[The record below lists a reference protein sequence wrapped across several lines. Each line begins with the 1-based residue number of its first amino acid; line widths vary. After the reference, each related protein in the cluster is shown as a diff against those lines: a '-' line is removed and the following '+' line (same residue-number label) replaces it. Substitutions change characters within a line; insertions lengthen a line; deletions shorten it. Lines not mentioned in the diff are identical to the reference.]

1 MRLALSIA
9 FRYLFAKKSHNVIN
23 IISAISAAG
32 MAVGTAALIIILS
45 VYNGFDKIVEDSFSD
60 VEPDILVRP
69 ATGKFFIPEEAPFE
83 KVMHDKRVLNISSV
97 LEDNVLC
104 SYDGRQAVAI
114 VKGVDEV
121 YEEESPFQ
129 DKVIEGEWE
138 LRRIE
143 LKKAAVGVGLAY
155 KLGLSP
161 HFRPHLEF
169 YYPDREGNIDMANPM
184 SSVESI
190 SMRPSSVFS
199 INQEVDQNLVIIPL
213 ESMRELLGFE
223 EEISAVEIRL
233 VPGTSKKETARI
245 VASLQ
250 KALGEDFAVLDR
262 YMQNPSIYR
271 MMRFEKL
278 AIFLILAFI
287 TIIIAFNVYSSLSM
301 LVIEKKGDI
310 ATLRSLGA
318 PDAMIHRIFV
328 FEGWLITLLGMALGL
343 VVGIIV
349 VLIQMKTGLIKMPGN
364 YVIQAYPAI
373 LKFSDILITAASVAI
388 IGYITALI
396 PASKTSRI

>member
-1 MRLALSIA
+1 MRLSLSIA

-32 MAVGTAALIIILS
+32 MAVGAAALIIILS
-45 VYNGFDKIVEDSFSD
+45 VYNGFDRIVEESFSD
-60 VEPDILVRP
+60 VNPDILVRP
-69 ATGKFFIPEEAPFE
+69 STGKFFIPEEAPFE
-83 KVMHDKRVLNISSV
+83 KVLGDKRVLNVSSV
-97 LEDNVLC
+97 LEDNALC
-104 SYDGRQAVAI
+104 SYDGRQAVAL

-121 YEEESPFQ
+121 YEEESPVRER
-129 DKVIEGEWE
+129 VIEGEWE

-143 LKKAAVGVGLAY
+143 LKKASVGAGLAY
-155 KLGLSP
+155 RLGLSP
-161 HFRPHLEF
+161 HFRAHLEL
-169 YYPDREGNIDMANPM
+169 YYPDREGNIDMANPL

-190 SMRPSSVFS
+190 SMRPSSVFTV
-199 INQEVDQNLVIIPL
+199 NQEVDQTLVIIPI
-213 ESMRELLGFE
+213 ESMRQLLGFE

-233 VPGTSKKETARI
+233 VEGAGKKDVNQIKTALKK
-245 VASLQ
+245 S
-250 KALGEDFAVLDR
+250 LGEGFDVLDR
-262 YMQNPSIYR
+262 YEQNPSVYR

-301 LVIEKKGDI
+301 LVIEKKDDI

-318 PDAMIHRIFV
+318 SDGLIHRIFI

-343 VVGIIV
+343 TVGIILV
-349 VLIQMKTGLIKMPGN
+349 ALQMKTGFVKMPGN
-364 YVIQAYPAI
+364 YLIPSYPAV
-373 LKFSDILITAASVAI
+373 LKLADVVITAGCVAV

>member
-1 MRLALSIA
+1 MKLSLSIA

-23 IISAISAAG
+23 IISAISAVG

-45 VYNGFDKIVEDSFSD
+45 VYNGFDRIVEESFSD

-83 KVMHDKRVLNISSV
+83 EVMNDKRVLNISSV

-104 SYDGRQAVAI
+104 SYDGRQAVAV
-114 VKGVDEV
+114 VKGVDDV
-121 YEEESPFQ
+121 YEEESPVRER
-129 DKVIEGEWE
+129 VIEGEWE

-143 LKKAAVGVGLAY
+143 LKKAAVGAGLAY
-155 KLGLSP
+155 RLGLSP
-161 HFRPHLEF
+161 HFRPHIEF

-184 SSVESI
+184 SSVGSI

-199 INQEVDQNLVIIPL
+199 INQDVDQNLIIIPL

-250 KALGEDFAVLDR
+250 KSLGDGFAVLDR

-318 PDAMIHRIFV
+318 PDGLIHRIFI

-343 VVGIIV
+343 AVGIIFV
-349 VLIQMKTGLIKMPGN
+349 VLQMKTGFIKMPGN
-364 YVIQAYPAI
+364 YLIPSYPAI
-373 LKFSDILITAASVAI
+373 LKFSDILITAGSVAL